1 MRDFSKQPIDEK
13 DIPGLVRGLP
23 AVEADANFRERL
35 RSAFTEGALESGPV
49 IDEQADSPRPLF
61 GWLRWPA
68 AVAAAAV
75 VVLVAVVVLNRPA
88 ELRIAEVVGEG
99 EVRLDGKMIDLAD
112 EAALAGGIRAGA
124 EIETPSGALIDL
136 ISGDV
141 MLFEIAG
148 GTRLTI
154 PPMPGRWFARD
165 IACSLHVGAIHIKT
179 GRDFPGSRL
188 LVYTPEG
195 IVAVTGTMLS
205 IDRGEGWTCVCVL
218 EGTVHVGTDEASMD
232 PVKPGDR
239 KVMHADGTAEIIP
252 IEAAHRDAVLEF
264 DKRLGDRIDSGQRTD

>member
-1 MRDFSKQPIDEK
+1 MRDWSKHPIDEK
-13 DIPGLVRGLP
+13 EIPGLIRDLP
-23 AVEADANFRERL
+23 PVEADANFRMRL
-35 RSAFTEGALESGPV
+35 RNAFTEGGLESGPV
-49 IDEQADSPRPLF
+49 IDERAESSRPLF

-75 VVLVAVVVLNRPA
+75 AVLIAVVVLNRPA
-88 ELRIAEVVGEG
+88 DLRIAEVVGEG
-99 EVRLDGKMIDLAD
+99 EVRLDGQTIDLAD
-112 EAALAGGIRAGA
+112 EAALAAGIRAGA
-124 EIETPSGALIDL
+124 EIETPPGALIDL

-141 MLFEIAG
+141 MLLEIAG
-148 GTRLTI
+148 GTRMSI
-154 PPMPGRWFARD
+154 PPMPGRWFACD

-179 GRDFPGSRL
+179 GRDFTGSEL

-195 IVAVTGTMLS
+195 IIAVTGTMLS

-218 EGTVHVGTDEASMD
+218 EGIVHVGADDDSME

-252 IEAAHRDAVLEF
+252 IEAAHRDAVLDF
-264 DKRLGDRIDSGQRTD
+264 DKRLGDRIESGGEMD